1 MDPGLAP
8 SLLREVTL
16 ALPERIRSG
25 VVQESLFSL
34 VVQGHRHEIR
44 KFPNGSLSLN
54 GTEFV
59 PSCYDFNSLTDPI
72 LPLLT
77 ESEEYFSLEST
88 F

>member
-1 MDPGLAP
+1 MDPGSAP
-8 SLLREVTL
+8 SLLRAFTL

-25 VVQESLFSL
+25 VVQEFFFSW
-34 VVQGHRHEIR
+34 VVQGHSHEIR

-59 PSCYDFNSLTDPI
+59 PSCYDFNSLTDPF
-72 LPLLT
+72 LPLIT
-77 ESEEYFSLEST
+77 KPEEYFSLEST